1 MVTKEPASV
10 QSHSVKIWLIK
21 LPPRYFSMCK
31 TSRAAFASQPAP
43 KRVGVNVDDSLRRAT
58 DAERQ
63 GTNANET
70 PDADATPEAVA
81 TPDAND
87 IIEPEETGDTTNAE
101 DPNGRETPDPDPN
114 TTNVHAARGSGTLQK
129 QMRVS
134 VWMQKV
140 STLLN

>member
-1 MVTKEPASV
+1 M
-10 QSHSVKIWLIK
+10 QSHSVKIWLTK
-21 LPPRYFSMCK
+21 LLPRYFSMSK

-43 KRVGVNVDDSLRRAT
+43 KRVGVNFDNSLRRAT

-63 GTNANET
+63 GTNAN
-70 PDADATPEAVA
+70 
-81 TPDAND
+81 
-87 IIEPEETGDTTNAE
+87 
-101 DPNGRETPDPDPN
+101 ETPDPDPN

-134 VWMQKV
+134 VWIQKV